1 MVHLKNIES
10 PDFYVFRMTKDHFGQ
25 VKVPGTAPYY
35 STTNVSNKVK
45 AGKLLKV

>member
-1 MVHLKNIES
+1 MIILYNTHTTTQLNS
-10 PDFYVFRMTKDHFGQ
+10 GGTKDHFGQ
-25 VKVPGTAPYY
+25 VKVPGTDPYY